1 MKDKDEII
9 ISADSHVMEPSELW
23 ACLRDSYGDRAPRF
37 PERRSGEGFERRP
50 GGTDPHERLKEM
62 LVDGVSSEI
71 LYPTRALWLF
81 GLEDADVQEACFK
94 VYNDWLI
101 DYCKVAPRNLVGVP
115 AISVYDINHAV
126 RELERCTKAGLRG
139 ALVWQIPHVDLP
151 LSSSHY
157 DRLWAAAQ
165 DLGAPVSLHTLTGR
179 KLGDSKHTTKGVEN
193 YRRSIKTKL
202 NDALDAL
209 FNLIFFG
216 ALVRYPKLK
225 IVFVE
230 NEIGWIPFLLQ
241 QWDEYYRRFHQDE
254 PLPIDMPPSH
264 YFNRQV
270 YATFIKDTVG
280 GHNLERWGMDNC
292 MWSSDYPHSNSTWP
306 ESRKIIERDL
316 GHLSAETRTKILCGN
331 VSKLYDLDPA
341 ALTQN

>member
-1 MKDKDEII
+1 
-9 ISADSHVMEPSELW
+9 MEASDLW
-23 ACLRDSYGDRAPRF
+23 RSVSDTHKGHSPLF

-50 GGTDPHERLKEM
+50 GGNNPYERVKEM
-62 LVDGVSSEI
+62 QVDGVSLEV

-81 GLEDADVQEACFK
+81 GLEEADLQEACFK
-94 VYNDWLI
+94 IYNDWLI
-101 DYCKVAPRNLVGVP
+101 DYCKVSPQRLVGVP
-115 AISVYDINHAV
+115 AISVYNINHAV
-126 RELERCTKAGLRG
+126 KELERCMKAGLKG
-139 ALVWQIPHVDLP
+139 ALVWQIPHPDLP

-179 KLGDSKHTTKGVEN
+179 KLDDSKHVKKGVEN
-193 YRRSIKTKL
+193 YRRSVKNKL

-209 FNLIFFG
+209 FELIFYG
-216 ALVRYPKLK
+216 ALERYPKLK
-225 IVFVE
+225 VVFVE

-254 PLPIDMPPSH
+254 PPPITMPPSH

-270 YATFIKDTVG
+270 YATFIKDAVG
-280 GHNLERWGMDNC
+280 GHNLQRWGMDNC

-316 GHLSAETRTKILCGN
+316 GHLPAETRAKLLCGN
-331 VSKLYDLDPA
+331 VAKLYGLDIA
-341 ALTQN
+341 WVGRN